1 MIRASFV
8 SPQDKIMILRKGAK
22 TLAYPKP
29 LSAKSIAKL
38 FSTWDPHTVE
48 VLHTYYEAF
57 AHLYGAIQLK
67 DAWKVF
73 KRFEPKIH
81 KKQFLEFSAIVRR
94 EDVPYYI
101 YEINELYSEE
111 KPYDT
116 ERYIVNKQILL
127 VGYGKFHH
135 FYNLMDEQAGKP
147 IYALPDFLEAAS
159 HRLYD
164 KELRAFLEKMK
175 FTDGEYAG
183 QLFSEA
189 IVVTYDEK
197 FDMAYYAKNKAV
209 LKAINEKANVVLSDK
224 IMRKLMWWTEF
235 AERSP
240 ITLLTEFLNK
250 IDYTFESQEQAEQL
264 FDLVAEFINNSHLW
278 RNCGF
283 TPMQLHSIMSRG
295 AKQQPTAISLGP
307 GIHKAVQDGDI
318 DKDDLIRRLKEM
330 GVDVLD

>member
-1 MIRASFV
+1 MIRAFFISSKDIV
-8 SPQDKIMILRKGAK
+8 MILRKGAK

-29 LSAKSIAKL
+29 LSEKTITKL

-57 AHLYGAIQLK
+57 SNLYGIVQLK
-67 DAWKVF
+67 EAWKVF
-73 KRFEPKIH
+73 KHFEPKIH

-94 EDVPYYI
+94 ENVPYYI

-111 KPYDT
+111 KSYDT
-116 ERYIVNKQILL
+116 ERYIVNKQIIP
-127 VGYGKFHH
+127 VGYGKLHH
-135 FYNLMDEQAGKP
+135 FYNLVDEQVGKP
-147 IYALPDFLEAAS
+147 LYALPDFLEAAS
-159 HRLYD
+159 HRLHD
-164 KELRAFLEKMK
+164 KELRTFLEKMK

-189 IVVTYDEK
+189 IVLTYDEK

-209 LKAINEKANVVLSDK
+209 LKAINEKANVVLSEK
-224 IMRKLMWWTEF
+224 IMQELMWWTEF

-264 FDLVAEFINNSHLW
+264 LNLVAKFINNSHLW

-283 TPMQLHSIMSRG
+283 SPMQLHSLMARRTDQVP
-295 AKQQPTAISLGP
+295 AEISLGP
-307 GIHKAVQDGDI
+307 GIHKAIQDGDI
-318 DKDDLIRRLKEM
+318 DKDDLIRQLRDK
-330 GVDVLD
+330 GIDVLG

>member
-1 MIRASFV
+1 
-8 SPQDKIMILRKGAK
+8 
-22 TLAYPKP
+22 
-29 LSAKSIAKL
+29 
-38 FSTWDPHTVE
+38 
-48 VLHTYYEAF
+48 
-57 AHLYGAIQLK
+57 
-67 DAWKVF
+67 
-73 KRFEPKIH
+73 
-81 KKQFLEFSAIVRR
+81 
-94 EDVPYYI
+94 
-101 YEINELYSEE
+101 
-111 KPYDT
+111 
-116 ERYIVNKQILL
+116 
-127 VGYGKFHH
+127 
-135 FYNLMDEQAGKP
+135 
-147 IYALPDFLEAAS
+147 
-159 HRLYD
+159 
-164 KELRAFLEKMK
+164 K

>member
-1 MIRASFV
+1 M
-8 SPQDKIMILRKGAK
+8 
-22 TLAYPKP
+22 AYPKP
-29 LSAKSIAKL
+29 LSANSIAKL

-57 AHLYGAIQLK
+57 ANLYGAIQLK

-111 KPYDT
+111 KPYDM
-116 ERYIVNKQILL
+116 ERYIVNKQIIP

-159 HRLYD
+159 HRLHD
-164 KELRAFLEKMK
+164 KELRTFLEKMK
-175 FTDGEYAG
+175 FNDGEFAG
-183 QLFSEA
+183 KLFSEA
-189 IVVTYDEK
+189 NVLTYDEK

-209 LKAINEKANVVLSDK
+209 LKAINEKANVVLSEK
-224 IMRKLMWWTEF
+224 IMQELMWWTEF

-264 FDLVAEFINNSHLW
+264 ISLVSDFINNSHLW
-278 RNCGF
+278 RNCGL
-283 TPMQLHSIMSRG
+283 TPMQLHSLMARHTDQ
-295 AKQQPTAISLGP
+295 KPTAISLGP
-307 GIHKAVQDGDI
+307 GIHKAIKDGDI
-318 DKDDLIRRLKEM
+318 DKNDLIRRLKEM
-330 GVDVLD
+330 DIDVLD

>member
-8 SPQDKIMILRKGAK
+8 SPKDIVMILRKGAK
-22 TLAYPKP
+22 TLAYPKS
-29 LSAKSIAKL
+29 LSEKSIAKL
-38 FSTWDPHTVE
+38 FSTWNPHTVE

-57 AHLYGAIQLK
+57 ANLYGIVQLK

-81 KKQFLEFSAIVRR
+81 KKQFMEFSAIVRR
-94 EDVPYYI
+94 EEVSYFI

-116 ERYIVNKQILL
+116 ERYIVNKQIIP

-135 FYNLMDEQAGKP
+135 FYNLVDEQVGKP
-147 IYALPDFLEAAS
+147 LYALPDFLEAAS
-159 HRLYD
+159 HRLHD
-164 KELRAFLEKMK
+164 KELRTFLEKMK
-175 FTDGEYAG
+175 FNDGEFAG
-183 QLFSEA
+183 KLFSEA
-189 IVVTYDEK
+189 IVVTVDEK
-197 FDMAYYAKNKAV
+197 FDMAYYSKNKAIS
-209 LKAINEKANVVLSDK
+209 KAISDAANVVLSDK
-224 IMRKLMWWTEF
+224 IMRKLIWWTEF

-264 FDLVAEFINNSHLW
+264 FSLVSDFINNSHLW

-283 TPMQLHSIMSRG
+283 TPMQLHSLMARRTD
-295 AKQQPTAISLGP
+295 QMPTAISLGP
-307 GIHKAVQDGDI
+307 GIHKAIQDGDI
-318 DKDDLIRRLKEM
+318 DKDELIRQLREK
-330 GVDVLD
+330 GIDVLG